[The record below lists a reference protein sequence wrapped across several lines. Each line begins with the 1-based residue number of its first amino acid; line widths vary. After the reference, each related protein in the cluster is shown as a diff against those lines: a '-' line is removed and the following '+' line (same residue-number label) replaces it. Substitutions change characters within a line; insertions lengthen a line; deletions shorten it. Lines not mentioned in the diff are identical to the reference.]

1 MVNLNDSIKSSDHAS
16 LSRSSG
22 PRIIAIAN
30 QKGGVGKT
38 TTTINLATALA
49 AARKRVLVLD
59 LDPQGTASTGLG
71 VSQSDRSVNAYHVM
85 IGEAHFNDAILDTL
99 IPGLSIVSSGVD
111 LSGAEIELIDF
122 EDRLFRL
129 KSKMADCIND
139 FEYVFIDCPPALGL
153 LTVNA
158 LNASNAILVPLQCE
172 FFALEGLSHL
182 IGTIDRVKKIYN
194 STLEIQGIVL
204 TMYDSRNNL
213 SEAVA
218 EDVRDF
224 FEGLVYTTSIPRNVR
239 VSEAPS
245 HGKPVL
251 LYDTSC
257 AGSRAYIDLAS
268 EFLKR
273 EKLLVG

>member
-1 MVNLNDSIKSSDHAS
+1 
-16 LSRSSG
+16 
-22 PRIIAIAN
+22 
-30 QKGGVGKT
+30 
-38 TTTINLATALA
+38 
-49 AARKRVLVLD
+49 
-59 LDPQGTASTGLG
+59 
-71 VSQSDRSVNAYHVM
+71 
-85 IGEAHFNDAILDTL
+85 
-99 IPGLSIVSSGVD
+99 
-111 LSGAEIELIDF
+111 
-122 EDRLFRL
+122 
-129 KSKMADCIND
+129 
-139 FEYVFIDCPPALGL
+139 
-153 LTVNA
+153 
-158 LNASNAILVPLQCE
+158 
-172 FFALEGLSHL
+172 
-182 IGTIDRVKKIYN
+182 
-194 STLEIQGIVL
+194 
-204 TMYDSRNNL
+204 MYDSRNNL